1 MSTLNIP
8 TLGAFRGPIVDKSGM
23 ANRDFVK
30 LMQEWSIQLANAI
43 TLIGELKA
51 STVIEGRTEGIG
63 TTVGNIDSVG
73 DFDADAVIDGAVNG
87 ITNFNQRTG
96 GGRGFNALD
105 TNNRL
110 ADSFRNTAVN
120 VSVAPTGA
128 ANLSN
133 DGAAT
138 LVTVGA
144 ETKQFGAG
152 QVSYNA
158 GSFDPGVFGT
168 FYAYAD
174 DPTFAGGTV
183 TYLFSTSAFDQ
194 TAAEGRIPF
203 GAITTTGGTPQTG
216 GGDDGGS
223 TPGSESGRGM
233 IFV

>member
-1 MSTLNIP
+1 MSTNPIFGGQVRAP
-8 TLGAFRGPIVDKSGM
+8 ISGPDGRVSWEWLKK
-23 ANRDFVK
+23 FQEWEVK
-30 LMQEWSIQLANAI
+30 LAAGLTLLGEIAANARI
-43 TLIGELKA
+43 Q
-51 STVIEGRTEGIG
+51 GRTEGIA
-63 TTVGNIDSVG
+63 TTVGNIDNVG
-73 DFDADAVIDGAVNG
+73 DFDADAVVDGAVNG

-105 TNNRL
+105 ANDRL
-110 ADSFRNTAVN
+110 ANSFRNTAVN
-120 VSVAPTGA
+120 TSVAPTGA

-138 LVTVGA
+138 LITVGA

-168 FYAYAD
+168 FYVYAD
-174 DPTFAGGTV
+174 DPTFAGGAV
-183 TYLFSTSAFDQ
+183 TYAFSTSAFDQ
-194 TAAEGRIPF
+194 TAAEGRVLF
-203 GAITTTGGTPQTG
+203 GAITTTGGTPQSG

-223 TPGSESGRGM
+223 TPGSESGRGA